1 MPCLAAQQVAEAP
14 KKRKR
19 GEKKETGD
27 DEEAKPVVPLTPKEV
42 LAERV
47 ADWLKAAALNRT
59 SSLTLDGLGFAD
71 QLSTALLTQAKDMEA
86 LYKEIQTALN
96 DTKDDEDYEALMAEM
111 DKMMK
116 GSEKMQVGDS
126 SRPNC
131 QRHHL
136 HHSPANL

>member
-1 MPCLAAQQVAEAP
+1 MAAQQVAEAS

-19 GEKKETGD
+19 KGEKKENGD
-27 DEEAKPVVPLTPKEV
+27 DDEAKPVDPLTPKEI

-47 ADWLKAAALNRT
+47 HDWLKAAALNRT

-71 QLSTALLTQAKDMEA
+71 QLSKALLNQAKDMEA

-96 DTKDDEDYEALMAEM
+96 DTKDDEDYEALMVKM
-111 DKMMK
+111 DTMMK

-136 HHSPANL
+136 HHSPTNL